1 MVRKVIWSANAKS
14 DKMEILK
21 YWIDRNK
28 SNVYS
33 KKLNL
38 LFKESVSIISKTP
51 GTGHITIKENV
62 RVKIVR
68 DYLIIYELT
77 IDAVHILSIFDGRR
91 NPEEFNKRL

>member
-1 MVRKVIWSANAKS
+1 MVRKVIWSASAKA

-21 YWIDRNK
+21 YWKARNK
-28 SNVYS
+28 PNIYS

-38 LFKESVSIISKTP
+38 LFKESVSLISKTP
-51 GTGHITIKENV
+51 GTGHITIKENF
-62 RVKIVR
+62 RVKVVR

-77 IDAVHILSIFDGRR
+77 MDAVHILSIFDGRR